1 MCLGLP
7 PRDYCCLSV
16 LICGAGGLTPGSS
29 RAPLCASAFGAAQW
43 EGDRT
48 PVFPSHLM
56 KGATRCPGLAHSPAL
71 LRAPRAG
78 LWPWLE
84 RIPSFRRLGS
94 AELAP
99 QRLVSSS
106 RLWELGLREAARV
119 HGPWGPPSG
128 QAELSGSRQPRPC
141 PANYRPPSPTPSR
154 PHQLSS
160 GETEALGKALAP
172 RWVWKNSQTTA
183 SGQNAESG

>member
-128 QAELSGSRQPRPC
+128 QAERSGSRQPRPC